1 MGTQT
6 LSHSLSHTLHTNRKH
21 TIQLY
26 DELTAAD
33 EPHPPSSQRA
43 STIPTTYLYRSTM
56 LSRSLIYGRLL
67 VGRRQH
73 PPSSLPIRFRSSFA
87 LKESINAKFSSS
99 TTNYKCFKIVLQK

>member
-33 EPHPPSSQRA
+33 EPHRPSSQRA

-56 LSRSLIYGRLL
+56 LSRSLIYERHYLLLAAGRPSPTSSIL
-67 VGRRQH
+67 
-73 PPSSLPIRFRSSFA
+73 PPHSIQVFIRTQR
-87 LKESINAKFSSS
+87 IH
-99 TTNYKCFKIVLQK
+99 KC